1 MVIFCYIKNDQS
13 GHFMK
18 GGSINITKF
27 KNLKIEKQERIIN
40 AAMKEFVNSGYDKAS
55 TNEIVKEAQIS
66 KGSLFNYFKNKKD
79 LYLFLIENSMKI
91 IEQIFEKIDMN
102 ERDLFRRI
110 YQVGLVKLNIQKK
123 YPLVFDFLKSLG
135 DEKAPEVKSDIDRIR
150 GSILDDGLNR
160 IYQNID
166 WSKFREGVD
175 PEKAV
180 HILNWTMLGFAEL
193 QMAKLDSF
201 HHVGMEIFNEWN
213 SYSEIL
219 RRCFYKDGEE

>member
-1 MVIFCYIKNDQS
+1 L
-13 GHFMK
+13 K
-18 GGSINITKF
+18 GGSISISTKF
-27 KNLKIEKQERIIN
+27 KNLKIEKQARIIN

-79 LYLFLIENSMKI
+79 LYLFLIEYSMNI
-91 IEQIFEKIDMN
+91 IEEIYEKIDMK
-102 ERDLFRRI
+102 ERDLFKKI
-110 YQVGLVKLNIQKK
+110 HQVGMVKLNIQKK
-123 YPLVFDFLKSLG
+123 SPLVFDFLKSLG
-135 DEKAPEVKSDIDRIR
+135 NENGPEVKFDIDRIK
-150 GSILDDGLNR
+150 GSIMDDGLKK

-180 HILNWTMLGFAEL
+180 HILNWTMVGFAEL
-193 QMAKLDSF
+193 QMAKIDSF
-201 HHVGMEIFNEWN
+201 DQVGLEIFNEWN

>member
-1 MVIFCYIKNDQS
+1 V
-13 GHFMK
+13 K

-79 LYLFLIENSMKI
+79 LYLFLIEDSMKI

-110 YQVGLVKLNIQKK
+110 YQVGLVKLNIQQK

-201 HHVGMEIFNEWN
+201 NQVGMEIFNEWN

>member
-1 MVIFCYIKNDQS
+1 
-13 GHFMK
+13 MK

-79 LYLFLIENSMKI
+79 LYLFLIEDSMKI

-110 YQVGLVKLNIQKK
+110 YQVGLVKLNIQQK

-135 DEKAPEVKSDIDRIR
+135 DEKAPEVKSDIERIR

-201 HHVGMEIFNEWN
+201 NQVGMEIFNEWN

>member
-1 MVIFCYIKNDQS
+1 
-13 GHFMK
+13 MK

-55 TNEIVKEAQIS
+55 TNKIVKEAQIS

-110 YQVGLVKLNIQKK
+110 YQVGLVKLNIQQK

-135 DEKAPEVKSDIDRIR
+135 DEKAPEVKSDIERIR

-201 HHVGMEIFNEWN
+201 NQVGMEIFNEWN